1 MSAQVTIVQLP
12 AAGPITG
19 TESVPIVQ
27 NGQTVQTTT
36 GAIAASPS
44 QTQTFLTINSEATL
58 PNSRYLSTNTGLGLT
73 DGGALS
79 FYRLSLNRA
88 SGSLE
93 TALTGIVAKDT
104 PATVVARTLQ
114 ASGSGLS
121 VSNGNGVSGNP
132 TFSLTGIVGS
142 LANVASPGVLATD
155 GSSVNPRLILGTSDE
170 IAVTDG
176 NGATGN
182 PTIGLASNPVV
193 PGTGGMRLPT
203 GTTAQRNPNINGYL
217 RYNSELGI
225 FEGYANGSWQTAMVG
240 GNVTSV
246 NVSGGATGLTTSGG
260 PITTA
265 GTITLGGTLNA
276 ANGGTG
282 LSSYTIGDIVYASG
296 ATTITR
302 LALGAQ
308 GLVLK
313 AGASAPEW
321 GAVTGGT
328 F

>member
-1 MSAQVTIVQLP
+1 
-12 AAGPITG
+12 
-19 TESVPIVQ
+19 
-27 NGQTVQTTT
+27 
-36 GAIAASPS
+36 
-44 QTQTFLTINSEATL
+44 
-58 PNSRYLSTNTGLGLT
+58 
-73 DGGALS
+73 
-79 FYRLSLNRA
+79 
-88 SGSLE
+88 
-93 TALTGIVAKDT
+93 
-104 PATVVARTLQ
+104 
-114 ASGSGLS
+114 
-121 VSNGNGVSGNP
+121 
-132 TFSLTGIVGS
+132 
-142 LANVASPGVLATD
+142 
-155 GSSVNPRLILGTSDE
+155 VNPRLILGTSDE